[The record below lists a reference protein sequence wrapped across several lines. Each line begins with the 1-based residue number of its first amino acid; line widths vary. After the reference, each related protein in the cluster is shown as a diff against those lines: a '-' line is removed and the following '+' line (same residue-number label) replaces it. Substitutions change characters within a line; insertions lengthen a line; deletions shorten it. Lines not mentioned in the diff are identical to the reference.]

1 MLVPLQFELTEKENE
16 ALDALARRAGKSR
29 DQLLRET
36 VQSLL
41 SRFRD
46 EEERAARP
54 RRANPSGRTALEEL
68 RSDLTAW

>member
-1 MLVPLQFELTEKENE
+1 MPVPLQLELTEKENE
-16 ALDALARRAGKSR
+16 ALDALARTAGKTR
-29 DQLLRET
+29 DQLLREA

-46 EEERAARP
+46 DEERAARP
-54 RRANPSGRTALEEL
+54 RRAHPSGRTALEEL

>member
-1 MLVPLQFELTEKENE
+1 MSVPHQLELTEKETE
-16 ALDALARRAGKSR
+16 ALDALARRAGKTR
-29 DQLLRET
+29 DELLREA

-41 SRFRD
+41 TRFRD
-46 EEERAARP
+46 DEERAARA